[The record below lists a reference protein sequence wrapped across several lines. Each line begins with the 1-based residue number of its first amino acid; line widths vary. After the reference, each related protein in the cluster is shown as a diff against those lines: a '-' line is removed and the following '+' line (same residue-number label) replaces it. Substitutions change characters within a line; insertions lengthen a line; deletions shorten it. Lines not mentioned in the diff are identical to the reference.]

1 MISEFTLK
9 NTGKGLYACYQER
22 YFMVYAL
29 FINHLSEC
37 LTEPGQLDCNA
48 LITLVQFPVF
58 IFAWASYQI
67 RKIVGCACAGNAG
80 NVFPATDFKGNRYL
94 AIPAC
99 IMACMWGSLSCG
111 GGENVPGIPGACG
124 TRNFTYLVRGPY
136 QEVNCN
142 SVRPIANQMNIFH
155 LEWEVHPS
163 LLTDGL
169 NPGGHKL
176 SQWEMWLE
184 LIFFPSHCQ
193 NTVNTFQYDGLH
205 DSTKV
210 QHHPVMR
217 QGNRQFCRPLTGVDG
232 YEFCKF
238 FLNGLKP

>member
-1 MISEFTLK
+1 MRRE
-9 NTGKGLYACYQER
+9 CRER
-22 YFMVYAL
+22 FPRHRFQREPL
-29 FINHLSEC
+29 FSD
-37 LTEPGQLDCNA
+37 PGMHHGMHVRIA
-48 LITLVQFPVF
+48 
-58 IFAWASYQI
+58 
-67 RKIVGCACAGNAG
+67 
-80 NVFPATDFKGNRYL
+80 
-94 AIPAC
+94 
-99 IMACMWGSLSCG
+99 

-124 TRNFTYLVRGPY
+124 TRNFTYHVRGPY

-210 QHHPVMR
+210 QHHP
-217 QGNRQFCRPLTGVDG
+217 GNRQFCRPLTGVDG